1 MIRRA
6 PRPPVVIGVAALAAG
21 LAVLAVLGAR
31 ALLADPAASAFFAA
45 HPAVLPPPP
54 GTPEGF
60 PVWMNLT
67 HALNAVLLAPIA
79 VSGLRVWGG
88 RRPPAFVTR
97 AVGPRSA
104 DRPPRRLSV
113 HVWWHLV
120 LDTLWVLN
128 GVVYLVLLLATGQWM
143 RLIPTTWEIVPAALT
158 SLVEYVALAWPA
170 HDGWVAY
177 NGLQQLAYA
186 ATVFLAAPLAILTG
200 LRLSPLV
207 RPGGRVARLLP
218 EAWARRVHLVT
229 LGYLVVFTVV
239 HVGLVLTTG
248 ALRNLNGMFAA
259 RHDESPVGLVI
270 AAVVTAAAVAVAL
283 LAPSAQARIAERL
296 RQDVRRMPPA
306 PR

>member
-1 MIRRA
+1 MRRGLRA
-6 PRPPVVIGVAALAAG
+6 PVVALLVALAAG

-45 HPAVLPPPP
+45 HPAVMAPPP
-54 GTPEGF
+54 GAPEGF
-60 PVWMNLT
+60 SLGLVVT

-79 VSGLRVWGG
+79 VSGLRVWRG

-97 AVGPRSA
+97 TLGPRSA

-120 LDTLWVLN
+120 LDSLWVLN
-128 GVVYLVLLLATGQWM
+128 GLAYLVLLFASGQWL
-143 RLIPTTWEIVPAALT
+143 RLVPTSLEIVPSALT
-158 SLVEYVALAWPA
+158 ALVEYVAFAWPE

-177 NGLQQLAYA
+177 NGLQQLSYA

-207 RPGGRVARLLP
+207 RPGGRIARLVSETL
-218 EAWARRVHLVT
+218 ARRVHLLT
-229 LGYLVVFTVV
+229 LGYLALFTLV

-248 ALRNLNGMFAA
+248 ALRNLDGMFAA
-259 RHDESPVGLVI
+259 RHDESPLGLVI
-270 AAVVTAAAVAVAL
+270 AALVTAVAVGLAL
-283 LAPSAQARIAERL
+283 LAPRAQARIAEAL
-296 RQDVRRMPPA
+296 GQDVRRMPPA
-306 PR
+306 A